1 MAFTVQDFEDL
12 LRLLDQHPQWREA
25 LRRRLLTEEFLE
37 SPKVLRDLSDRV
49 QKIELL
55 MGDLIETVKGL
66 AESVA
71 ALAEAQRRHYE
82 EFVAHRAEADRRFAE
97 LAEAQR
103 RHSEE
108 LAALRAETDRR
119 LAEVREEVA
128 AARAEA
134 DRRFAELAEAQRRTE
149 EQLQKLSES
158 HQRLSESTVRMQEAL
173 QDLGEFREQTKEIL
187 DRFGQVIGPMIEER
201 MIQALR
207 EWVAEQGGT
216 LLGPV
221 FSVTLDGVGEVDG
234 VAQIRLQDGREVW
247 VLVSAKT
254 KVWPRSIRE
263 FVNEVLKSPTAVA
276 MLQAEGIQDPVMPI
290 VFGLTLDR
298 RSMKAAQTSHVGLL
312 ISAQG
317 MLVSPVLWSLKDREP
332 IEGESD
338 TSS

>member
-1 MAFTVQDFEDL
+1 MAFTVRDFEDL
-12 LRLLDQHPQWREA
+12 LRLLDQHPQWLEA

-37 SPKVLRDLSDRV
+37 SPKVLRDLSSRV

-55 MGDLIETVKGL
+55 MSDLIETVKGL

-71 ALAEAQRRHYE
+71 ALAEVQRRH
-82 EFVAHRAEADRRFAE
+82 A
-97 LAEAQR
+97 
-103 RHSEE
+103 EE
-108 LAALRAETDRR
+108 LVALRAEMDHR
-119 LAEVREEVA
+119 LMGLREEVA

-173 QDLGEFREQTKEIL
+173 QRMQEALQDLGEFREQAKEIF
-187 DRFGQVIGPMIEER
+187 DRFGQVIGPMVEER

-207 EWVAEQGGT
+207 EWIAEQGGT

-247 VLVSAKT
+247 VLISAKT

-263 FVNEVLKSPTAVA
+263 FVNGVLKSPTAVA

-290 VFGLTLDR
+290 VFGLTLDQ
-298 RSMKAAQTSHVGLL
+298 RSMRAAQTAHVGLL

-332 IEGESD
+332 IEGELSN
-338 TSS
+338 SS

>member
-82 EFVAHRAEADRRFAE
+82 EFVAH
-97 LAEAQR
+97 
-103 RHSEE
+103 
-108 LAALRAETDRR
+108 
-119 LAEVREEVA
+119 
-128 AARAEA
+128 RAEA

-298 RSMKAAQTSHVGLL
+298 RSMKAAQTSRVGLL